1 MKVIKGNLTQINHID
16 NLQESVVVIG
26 NFDGLHKYHQKLIH
40 EAERIAREDN
50 LTLILVTFDQSFED
64 FFRGT
69 KNKILTNQ
77 EKIDLVQENFAVD
90 YYLELTV
97 GCDLMS
103 YDKLMFINWLKEV
116 LHVQKIVEG
125 SDFTFGTDK
134 LGTIEDLQK
143 AFGTENVV
151 VFKRRN
157 HKISSTN
164 LRKFIQEGKVK
175 KANRYLLKPIKKA

>member
-103 YDKLMFINWLKEV
+103 YDKLMFIN
-116 LHVQKIVEG
+116 
-125 SDFTFGTDK
+125 
-134 LGTIEDLQK
+134 
-143 AFGTENVV
+143 
-151 VFKRRN
+151 
-157 HKISSTN
+157 
-164 LRKFIQEGKVK
+164 
-175 KANRYLLKPIKKA
+175 